1 MEFRRDTVELVLM
14 GGKSVTEAARNLG
27 IYDPAL
33 SNWVKQAVSTGISIF
48 QRRAGRLS
56 LRTVAI

>member
-1 MEFRRDTVELVLM
+1 M